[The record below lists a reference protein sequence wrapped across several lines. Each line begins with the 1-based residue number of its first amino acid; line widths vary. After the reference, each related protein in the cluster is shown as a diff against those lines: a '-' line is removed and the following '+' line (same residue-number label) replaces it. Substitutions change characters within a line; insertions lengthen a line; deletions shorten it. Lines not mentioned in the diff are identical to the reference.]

1 VTGCG
6 VAAAARRPRSALALF
21 AVAVLATLTRVVAVV
36 ALAGGGWWFVQEKV
50 TLVLPL
56 LGACG

>member
-1 VTGCG
+1 

-50 TLVLPL
+50 TLALPL
-56 LGACG
+56 FGACG